1 MGNGESIAVQYMVWR
16 GCVELSQANQMNNGG
31 VLNALL
37 AAAAAAAVRSCICMT
52 ELRVSAC
59 TETRTVSAAQIFQE
73 LLLARVRHV
82 IIHNRRRSY

>member
-37 AAAAAAAVRSCICMT
+37 AAVAAVRSCICMT